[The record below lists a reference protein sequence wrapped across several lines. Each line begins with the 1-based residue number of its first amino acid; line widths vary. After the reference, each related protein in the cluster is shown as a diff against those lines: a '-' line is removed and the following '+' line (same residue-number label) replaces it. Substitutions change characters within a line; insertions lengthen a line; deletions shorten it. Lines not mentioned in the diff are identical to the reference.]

1 MHAQTSQITNA
12 LRRAVKSAIELQMN
26 GSQADVDKFGDA
38 VLELKIARPSGRPA
52 MIATVMPLGVENSER
67 LLSPLARAII
77 FVKKP
82 DEKPRLDL
90 TKLANVFGLSSRQA
104 ALTALLAEGA
114 TLAQAAA
121 ALGIGFETA
130 RWHLRTIF
138 EQTGTH
144 RQVDLVRLIL
154 QMTAVSASSA
164 G

>member
-1 MHAQTSQITNA
+1 MS
-12 LRRAVKSAIELQMN
+12 
-26 GSQADVDKFGDA
+26 GSQADVDRFCDA
-38 VLELKIARPSGRPA
+38 TLEVKISRPSGRPA

-67 LLSPLARAII
+67 LLSPLSRAIM

-82 DEKPRLDL
+82 DEKPRLDPTML
-90 TKLANVFGLSSRQA
+90 TNIFGLSPRQA

-114 TLAQAAA
+114 TLIQAAT

-144 RQVDLVRLIL
+144 RQVDLVRLVL
-154 QMTAVSASSA
+154 QMTAVSASPK